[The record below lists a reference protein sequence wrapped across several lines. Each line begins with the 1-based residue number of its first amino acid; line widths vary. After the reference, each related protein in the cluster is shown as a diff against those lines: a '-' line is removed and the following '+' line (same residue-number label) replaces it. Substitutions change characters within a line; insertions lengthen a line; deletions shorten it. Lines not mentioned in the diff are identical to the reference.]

1 MSKAVLLI
9 FLIFLG
15 SSCFNK
21 GDCLITASEL
31 TRIDLYQ
38 KTDKQPKTILFSSI
52 KVTGYGTTL
61 RQDSVNSPT
70 LLLPVN
76 PKGDTTRFTFYY
88 NEKSDFIT
96 VTYSSTTRIIAPD
109 CGAFTYFSN
118 LGILN
123 TSFDRSLIKLVNT
136 RLLRDPVNK
145 KNATNLQLFF

>member
-9 FLIFLG
+9 FLIFLS

-38 KTDKQPKTILFSSI
+38 KTDKQPKTVLFSSI
-52 KVTGYGTTL
+52 TVSGYGTTL
-61 RQDSVNSPT
+61 QQDSVNSST
-70 LLLPVN
+70 LLIPVN
-76 PKGDTTRFTFYY
+76 PNGDTTRFTFNYG
-88 NEKSDFIT
+88 EKSDFIT
-96 VTYSSTTRIIAPD
+96 VSYSSATRIIAPD
-109 CGAFTYFSN
+109 CGAFTYYSN
-118 LGILN
+118 LGIVN

-136 RLLRDPVNK
+136 RLLRNPANN

>member
-9 FLIFLG
+9 FLIFLS

-38 KTDKQPKTILFSSI
+38 KTDKQPKTVLFSSI
-52 KVTGYGTTL
+52 TVSGYGTTL
-61 RQDSVNSPT
+61 QQDSVNSST
-70 LLLPVN
+70 LLMPVN
-76 PKGDTTRFTFYY
+76 PNGDTTRFTFNYD
-88 NEKSDFIT
+88 EKSDFIT
-96 VTYSSTTRIIAPD
+96 VTYSSATRIIAPD
-109 CGAFTYFSN
+109 CGAFTYYSN
-118 LGILN
+118 LGIVN

-136 RLLRDPVNK
+136 RLLRNPANN

>member
-9 FLIFLG
+9 FLIFLS

-38 KTDKQPKTILFSSI
+38 KTDKQPKTILFLSI
-52 KVTGYGTTL
+52 TASGYGTTFQL
-61 RQDSVNSPT
+61 DSVNSPT
-70 LLLPVN
+70 LLLPIN
-76 PKGDTTRFTFYY
+76 PNGDTTRFTFNY
-88 NEKSDFIT
+88 EGKSDFIT
-96 VTYSSTTRIIAPD
+96 VTYASATRIIAPD

-136 RLLRDPVNK
+136 RLLRDPV
-145 KNATNLQLFF
+145 KNNNVINLQLFF

>member
-9 FLIFLG
+9 FLIFLS

-38 KTDKQPKTILFSSI
+38 KTDKQSKTILFLSI
-52 KVTGYGTTL
+52 TASGYGTTFQ
-61 RQDSVNSPT
+61 QDSVNSST
-70 LLLPVN
+70 LLIPVN
-76 PKGDTTRFTFYY
+76 PNGDTTRFTFKYD
-88 NEKSDFIT
+88 ERSDFIT
-96 VTYSSTTRIIAPD
+96 VSYSSATRIIAPD
-109 CGAFTYFSN
+109 CGAFTYYSN
-118 LGILN
+118 LGIVN

-136 RLLRDPVNK
+136 RLLRNPANN

>member
-9 FLIFLG
+9 FLIFLS

-38 KTDKQPKTILFSSI
+38 KSDKQPKTILFLSI
-52 KVTGYGTTL
+52 KTSGYGTTL
-61 RQDSVNSPT
+61 QQDSVNSPT
-70 LLLPVN
+70 LLIPVN
-76 PKGDTTRFTFYY
+76 PNGDTTRFTFNYG
-88 NEKSDFIT
+88 EKSDFIT
-96 VTYSSTTRIIAPD
+96 VSYSSATRIIAPD
-109 CGAFTYFSN
+109 CGAFTYYSN
-118 LGILN
+118 LGIVN

-136 RLLRDPVNK
+136 RLLRNPANN

>member
-9 FLIFLG
+9 FLIFLS

-38 KTDKQPKTILFSSI
+38 KTDKQPKTVLFSSI
-52 KVTGYGTTL
+52 TVSGYGTTL
-61 RQDSVNSPT
+61 QQDSVNSPT
-70 LLLPVN
+70 LLIPVN
-76 PKGDTTRFTFYY
+76 PNGDTTRFTFNYG
-88 NEKSDFIT
+88 EKSDFIT
-96 VTYSSTTRIIAPD
+96 VSYSSATRIIAPD
-109 CGAFTYFSN
+109 CGAFTYYSN
-118 LGILN
+118 LGIVN

-136 RLLRDPVNK
+136 RLLRNPANN

>member
-9 FLIFLG
+9 FLIFLS

-38 KTDKQPKTILFSSI
+38 KSDKQPKTILFLSI
-52 KVTGYGTTL
+52 KTSGYGTTL
-61 RQDSVNSPT
+61 QQDSVNSST
-70 LLLPVN
+70 LLIPVN
-76 PKGDTTRFTFYY
+76 PNGDTTRFTFNYG
-88 NEKSDFIT
+88 EKSDFIT
-96 VTYSSTTRIIAPD
+96 VSYSSATRIIAPD
-109 CGAFTYFSN
+109 CGAFTYYSN
-118 LGILN
+118 LGIVN

-136 RLLRDPVNK
+136 RLLRNPANN